1 MPLPD
6 PPHEGEGEQPLLPNP
21 FHDREVQR
29 NRRRHLSPPL
39 WGRWRQPE
47 RAFPRKQAARMKP
60 SQPLPRLT
68 YTAGR
73 FAPSTREIAEEV
85 PVALTYRGS
94 TQAVMMA
101 SPSDLEDFAYG
112 FTLNEGIVAR
122 PEDILSVTREESG
135 GGIDLQI
142 ELAGDHQQAL
152 AARRRAMAG
161 PVGCGLCGIESIEQA
176 LAPARK
182 VSSDISLAPHAVAEV
197 VEALS
202 AKQPLFAAT
211 RAVHAA
217 GFFLPGK
224 GLMLV
229 REDVGRHNALD
240 KLCGAMA
247 RAGLD
252 GSRGAVVLTS
262 RVSVEM
268 VQKTAMAGCGILIAI
283 SAPSTLAIRMAEAA
297 GITLVALARDKD
309 FEVFTHVG
317 RIASQTSTKRD
328 ADVA

>member
-1 MPLPD
+1 M
-6 PPHEGEGEQPLLPNP
+6 NP
-21 FHDREVQR
+21 SH
-29 NRRRHLSPPL
+29 
-39 WGRWRQPE
+39 
-47 RAFPRKQAARMKP
+47 
-60 SQPLPRLT
+60 PLPRT
-68 YTAGR
+68 TFAAGR

-85 PVALTYRGS
+85 PVAFTYRGS

-122 PEDILSVTREESG
+122 PEDILSVTSEETG

-142 ELAGDHQQAL
+142 ELAGDHQAAL
-152 AARRRAMAG
+152 TARRRAMAG

-176 LAPARK
+176 LLPARR
-182 VSSDISLAPHAVAEV
+182 VEATLTLSPEEVAEATA
-197 VEALS
+197 ALS
-202 AKQPLFAAT
+202 AHQPLFAAT

-217 GFFLPGK
+217 GFYRPGD
-224 GLMLV
+224 GLLLA

-247 RAGLD
+247 RGGID
-252 GSRGAVVLTS
+252 GASGAIVLTS

-268 VQKTAMAGCGILIAI
+268 VQKTAMAGASVLIAI
-283 SAPSTLAIRMAEAA
+283 SAPTALAIRMADAA

-309 FEVFTHVG
+309 FEIFTHSG
-317 RIASQTSTKRD
+317 RIAGQTVTERD

>member
-1 MPLPD
+1 M
-6 PPHEGEGEQPLLPNP
+6 NP
-21 FHDREVQR
+21 SR
-29 NRRRHLSPPL
+29 P
-39 WGRWRQPE
+39 
-47 RAFPRKQAARMKP
+47 FPR
-60 SQPLPRLT
+60 T
-68 YTAGR
+68 TFTAGR

-112 FTLNEGIVAR
+112 FTLNEGIVAQ
-122 PEDILSVTREESG
+122 PGDILSVTAEETG

-142 ELAGDHQQAL
+142 ELAGDNQQAL
-152 AARRRAMAG
+152 TARRRAMAG

-176 LAPARK
+176 LLPAR
-182 VSSDISLAPHAVAEV
+182 H
-197 VEALS
+197 VEATLTLSPEHIAEATASLS
-202 AKQPLFAAT
+202 AHQPLFAGT

-217 GFFLPGK
+217 GFYRSGE
-224 GLMLV
+224 GLLVV

-247 RAGLD
+247 RAGID
-252 GSRGAVVLTS
+252 GASGAIVLTS

-268 VQKTAMAGCGILIAI
+268 VQKTAMAGASVLIAI
-283 SAPSTLAIRMAEAA
+283 SAPTALAIRMADAA
-297 GITLVALARDKD
+297 GIALMALARDKD
-309 FEVFTHVG
+309 FEIFTHAG
-317 RIASQTSTKRD
+317 RITGQTATERD